1 MKYKLSDYKHVIIV
15 SLAYFAVLF
24 SSSFTKGYE
33 YFIDEFYYIACA
45 NNPAAGY
52 VDHPPLAPLILTVLT
67 FIFGDSVYS
76 IRFLASLASAGT
88 VFMAGLL
95 AEKFGGGKI
104 SQLIASLCVI
114 ASPVFPVFGGFYS
127 MNVFEP
133 LLCSFVFWYLAKMI
147 LEKEKKYW
155 INIGILF
162 GLLMMNKHTAALC
175 IIFIVLSLLFT
186 EHRKLL
192 ASKYFLYGA
201 LIAFVIFLPNL
212 IWQVLNGYPSLEFYV
227 ANITGKNIHV
237 PYTEFLLMQLLTY
250 NPFLVPLF
258 ILAAGF
264 LIFKNRKFRIFGMIF
279 LFTIIFFLITRN
291 SRFDRTAFSYLCVI
305 PAGAVLIEN
314 FIKTHKSRWMFTAAG
329 FLVFVYAF
337 IAVPM
342 FLPYLNYGN
351 TAKLTSFVGLN
362 TEIEKGNRP
371 LIAQTIADRIGW
383 EEKVDMVG
391 KVYLSLSEEER
402 KNTLIAAT
410 NYGAAGALEL
420 YGKKYGFV
428 NVVSGHNNYYLWSK
442 KRLNGN
448 ILLQLSDTGSY
459 NGLKESFEYVEKS
472 GEIFDNIYCTPHE
485 RNLTVFICKN
495 PKYNN
500 QELLERGKRFY

>member
-1 MKYKLSDYKHVIIV
+1 MNFKLSQFTHLIIV
-15 SLAYFAVLF
+15 SLAYFIVLF
-24 SSSFTKGYE
+24 LSSFTNGYG

-52 VDHPPLAPLILTVLT
+52 VDHPPLAPLILNVFT
-67 FIFGDSVYS
+67 FVFGDSVYS

-88 VFMAGLL
+88 VFMSGLL
-95 AEKFGGGKI
+95 AKKLGGGKI
-104 SQLIASLCVI
+104 SQIIAALCVT

-133 LLCSFVFWYLAKMI
+133 LLCSFVFYYLAKMI
-147 LEKEKKYW
+147 LENERKYW
-155 INIGILF
+155 IHLGVIF

-175 IIFIVLSLLFT
+175 ILFVVLSLLFT
-186 EHRKLL
+186 EQRKLL
-192 ASKYFLYGA
+192 VSKYFLYSA
-201 LIAFVIFLPNL
+201 FIAFLIFLPNV
-212 IWQVLNGYPSLEFYV
+212 IWQILNGFPSLEFYI
-227 ANITGKNIHV
+227 ANVTGKNV
-237 PYTEFLLMQLLTY
+237 AVSYTEFVKMQILTY
-250 NPFLVPLF
+250 NPFLAPLF
-258 ILAAGF
+258 LAAAYS
-264 LIFKNRKFRIFGMIF
+264 LIFKNRNFRIFGMIF
-279 LFTIIFFLITRN
+279 LFTFVFFLITGN

-314 FIKTHKSRWMFTAAG
+314 FVKKYKAWWIYPAAG
-329 FLVFVYAF
+329 FFVFAYALV
-337 IAVPM
+337 AVPI
-342 FLPYLNYGN
+342 FLPYLNYRN
-351 TAKLTSFVGLN
+351 TAELTSLAGLN

-383 EEKVDMVG
+383 VEKVDMVG

-420 YGKKYGFV
+420 YGKKYGFT

-459 NGLKESFEYVEKS
+459 NGLKDSFGYVEKTDV
-472 GEIFDNIYCTPHE
+472 IFDNIYCTPHE
-485 RNLTVFICKN
+485 RNLTVFICRN
-495 PKYNN
+495 PKYSNE
-500 QELLERGKRFY
+500 ELLERGKRYY